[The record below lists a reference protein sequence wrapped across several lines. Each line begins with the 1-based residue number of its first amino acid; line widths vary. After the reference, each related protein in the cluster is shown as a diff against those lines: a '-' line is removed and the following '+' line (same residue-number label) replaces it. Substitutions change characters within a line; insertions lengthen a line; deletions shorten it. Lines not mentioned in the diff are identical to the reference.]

1 MRNYLTLAIMMLAAW
16 IGPAAGAVQGTPPPA
31 KPGEDFPLHIIA
43 SKLEADQNAGIAT
56 FTGKVKATYGE
67 SILYADQL
75 RVYFIPK
82 KPPGAQTNGAKGAAA
97 GTAPGTA
104 AGTAPGTAAG
114 TAPGTAAGTAPRAAG
129 ASPLDEMGGDQI
141 DHIVATGQ
149 VRYVQED
156 RVATGQEATY
166 YKNRNEVVLVGNP
179 QVWQKENSLKGE
191 RIIFNLTDNTMRA
204 ESSPQKRVEANLYPA
219 KQPGPG
225 GQGASPLPAKPR
237 KDRRP

>member
-1 MRNYLTLAIMMLAAW
+1 METLRDYLALAIMMLAAW
-16 IGPAAGAVQGTPPPA
+16 LGPAAGAVQGAPPPG
-31 KPGEDFPLHIIA
+31 KPAEDFPLHIIA

-56 FTGKVKATYGE
+56 FTGQVKATYGE

-82 KPPGAQTNGAKGAAA
+82 QAGARTNGAKGAAA
-97 GTAPGTA
+97 GTAPRAA
-104 AGTAPGTAAG
+104 AGE
-114 TAPGTAAGTAPRAAG
+114 AAG
-129 ASPLDEMGGDQI
+129 ASPLDELGGDQI

-179 QVWQKENSLKGE
+179 QVWQKENNLKGE

-219 KQPGPG
+219 KQPGAG
-225 GQGASPLPAKPR
+225 GQEAAPLPAKPR